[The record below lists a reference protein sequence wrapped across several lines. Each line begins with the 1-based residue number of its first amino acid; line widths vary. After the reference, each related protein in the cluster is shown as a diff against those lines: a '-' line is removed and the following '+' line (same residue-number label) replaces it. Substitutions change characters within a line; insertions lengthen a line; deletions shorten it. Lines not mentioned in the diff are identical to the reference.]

1 MPEADPLLALAA
13 SEADVPAYGAIDP
26 VHIAPALDRLLAD
39 AEAAL
44 TAIGDDTTPPDYDT
58 IERVLGQPLERLERA
73 WGTVEHLQSVIDGP
87 ALRAAHAENLP
98 RVTDFMTRL
107 ASDPRLFD
115 RLCTLA
121 AAPAFDTLSPV
132 RRKVVHDALR
142 DFELGGA
149 ALEGAARER
158 HHSVVARQA
167 ELAQAFGDHLLDA
180 TDAWSLVVGEH
191 RLGGVPADTVA
202 AARAAAAADGL
213 GGCKLTLHAPC
224 RGPVMAFADDRALRE
239 ALHTAHA
246 TLASELGPASWDNGP
261 TMLELVAL
269 RQEEAA
275 LLGQPSYAALSLVP
289 KMAGSPAQVAG
300 FLRELAARA
309 RPPALAELETL
320 RGFARTE
327 LGLASLEPWD
337 IAWASEQ
344 LKRAVHGVDDESLR
358 PYFPLP
364 QVLDGLFDLVRALF
378 GVQFVP
384 LTVDAWHPDVRGW
397 RLERD
402 GVPLGA
408 LLLDPYARA
417 GKQSGAWMDESRS
430 RWRRP
435 DGTLQRPLATLV
447 CNFAPPQ
454 EGRPSRLS
462 HDEVVTLFHE
472 LGHGLH
478 HLLTRIDERAVA
490 GIAGVEW
497 DAAELPSQFMESFA
511 WQWPVLQRLSAH
523 TDTGASLPRDLFQRL
538 LGTRHFQAGL
548 RLLRGIEFGLFDWR
562 LHAEPGVVNGV
573 SDVMA
578 LAREVAAEVAVL
590 PRPPQ
595 DRYPHAFS
603 HVFDGGYAAGYYGY
617 DWAAVMAADAFE
629 AFESNGLFDAD
640 TGRRWREEVLEV
652 GGSRPTRESFLAF
665 RGREPRIDSLLRQ
678 HGLA

>member
-1 MPEADPLLALAA
+1 MHDADPLLTLSA
-13 SEADVPAYGAIDP
+13 SDADVPAFGAIDP
-26 VHIAPALDRLLAD
+26 AHIGPALDRLLAD

-44 TAIGDDTTPPDYDT
+44 MAIGDDTTPPDYDT

-73 WGTVEHLQSVIDGP
+73 WGTVGHLQSVIDGP

-107 ASDPRLFD
+107 ASDPRFFD
-115 RLCTLA
+115 RLRTLA

-180 TDAWSLVVGEH
+180 TDAWSLVVDEH

-202 AARAAAAADGL
+202 AARAAAAGDGL
-213 GGCKLTLHAPC
+213 AGCKLTLHAPC

-261 TMLELVAL
+261 TMHELVAL

-289 KMAGSPAQVAG
+289 KMAGSPAEVAG
-300 FLRELAARA
+300 FLRELATRA

-320 RGFARTE
+320 RVFARTE

-364 QVLDGLFDLVRALF
+364 QVLDGLFDLVRTLF
-378 GVQFVP
+378 GVHFVP
-384 LTVDAWHPDVRGW
+384 LTVDAWHADVRGW

-402 GVPLGA
+402 GAPLGG

-523 TDTGASLPRDLFQRL
+523 TDTGASLPRDLFHRL

-562 LHAEPGVVNGV
+562 LHAEPGVVTGV
-573 SDVMA
+573 GDVMA
-578 LAREVAAEVAVL
+578 LARAVAAEVAVL
-590 PRPPQ
+590 TRPPQ

-617 DWAAVMAADAFE
+617 DWAAVMAADAFDV
-629 AFESNGLFDAD
+629 FESHGLFDAD